1 MAKFTTILTVLYFLY
16 YSANIVYDLFIK
28 KDPKSIN
35 EDTSEEFLVQEVTPE
50 RQEVKTI
57 GIDDVETLSNPTL
70 NEYITEET
78 DKEEVPNFDEL
89 RKKFEQEQDI
99 VSFETDSEGTIERKE
114 KERKKQA
121 EEKRMEEFKKQNG
134 KHFKQLMR
142 MAETNVQTVG
152 SIEGQKIY
160 HSTMQF

>member
-35 EDTSEEFLVQEVTPE
+35 EDTSEEFLVQEVTSEP
-50 RQEVKTI
+50 QEVKTI

-78 DKEEVPNFDEL
+78 DKEEIPSLDEL
-89 RKKFEQEQDI
+89 RKKFEQEQDV
-99 VSFETDSEGTIERKE
+99 VSFETNPDETIEKKE

-121 EEKRMEEFKKQNG
+121 EEKRKQEFKKQNG
-134 KHFKQLMR
+134 KHFKQLMTL
-142 MAETNVQTVG
+142 AETNVKTVDV
-152 SIEGQKIY
+152 IEGQKVY